1 MTGSGAPCVNITYCG
16 CPPRLALSGPTE
28 HLGEVREEAE
38 GLPVSAAVDHSAGQR
53 PNIVFGD
60 AAHRGLA
67 ECRRKVFVKKALQFS
82 IAIFALH
89 AIQLARPGPGPG
101 PDPERSTVAPSSF
114 LLPQNDWLWVESSAN
129 TKVMAQEDSLAVSWS
144 LEQKGAT

>member
-1 MTGSGAPCVNITYCG
+1 MTGSGAPCVNITYSG

-38 GLPVSAAVDHSAGQR
+38 GLPVSAAVDHGAGQR

-89 AIQLARPGPGPG
+89 AIQLARLG

-114 LLPQNDWLWVESSAN
+114 LLTQSDWLWVESSAN
-129 TKVMAQEDSLAVSWS
+129 TKVMVQEDSLAVSWS